1 MVHKIGVF
9 LYGDAGTGKST
20 IARAISNMFGDVPI
34 LLLNSSNV
42 SSSIHDI
49 VNTRK
54 ADNGILIILI
64 EDFDMFFKD
73 RETESNKEI
82 KNEKE
87 YEKNQ
92 NLLFQILDGVHST
105 EDTIYIAT
113 TNYKDKVDPALIRYG
128 RFDIQEE
135 LKYFEYEDAIKAVKL
150 LGYDKDVLDNMNLE
164 YPVQPAYLQSKI
176 MEHRA
181 IERSKVR

>member
-87 YEKNQ
+87 YE
-92 NLLFQILDGVHST
+92 
-105 EDTIYIAT
+105 IY
-113 TNYKDKVDPALIRYG
+113 Y
-128 RFDIQEE
+128 F
-135 LKYFEYEDAIKAVKL
+135 KY
-150 LGYDKDVLDNMNLE
+150 
-164 YPVQPAYLQSKI
+164 
-176 MEHRA
+176 
-181 IERSKVR
+181 